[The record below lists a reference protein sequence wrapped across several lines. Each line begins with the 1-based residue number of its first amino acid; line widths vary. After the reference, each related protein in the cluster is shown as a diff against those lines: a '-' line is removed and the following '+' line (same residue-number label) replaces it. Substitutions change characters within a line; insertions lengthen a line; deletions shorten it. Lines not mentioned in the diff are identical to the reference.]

1 MPHIVYLESV
11 TGYSDAE
18 NTRRLDL
25 LKSYLRPGFTVELL
39 KAPGGPTI
47 LERPQDFEQA
57 GRAALAAISE
67 LRPPRCRAVIS
78 AGAVDP
84 GLQELR
90 AASAVPVIGPG
101 EASMFLGRLVAERLV
116 ILTVEPAVPAAH
128 EMIARVPARP
138 ETVIVHTLKTTVR
151 KILADL
157 DAGRR
162 FMREEAA
169 AAAREHRADALY
181 LGSMTQGSLGITADL
196 RAQLG
201 IPVLDPM
208 PISLYAA
215 QEAAAAFG
223 PSGRPE

>member
-18 NTRRLDL
+18 NGRRLDL
-25 LKSYLRPGFTVELL
+25 LRSHLRPGFTIELL
-39 KAPGGPTI
+39 KAPGGPAI
-47 LERPQDFEQA
+47 LERPRDFEQA
-57 GRAALAAISE
+57 GRAALAAVSE
-67 LRPPRCRAVIS
+67 LRPARCRAVIS

-84 GLQELR
+84 GLEELR

-101 EASMFLGRLVAERLV
+101 EASMFLARLVAKRLV
-116 ILTVEPAVPAAH
+116 ILTVEPAVPAAF

-138 ETVIVHTLKTTVR
+138 ETVIVHRLATTVR

-162 FMREEAA
+162 FMRDEAA
-169 AAAREHRADALY
+169 AAVREHRADALY
-181 LGSMTQGSLGITADL
+181 LGSMTQGSLGVTGDL
-196 RAQLG
+196 RAEFG

-215 QEAAAAFG
+215 QEAAAALG
-223 PSGRPE
+223 P